1 METIEIT
8 SVSSKGQVVIPK
20 RIRSQ
25 LSIAEGTKFIVIA
38 DGSNLLLKKINEPDN
53 AEFNALIRQTREIMK
68 NRQVTPK
75 DLKRAIK
82 VSRAK
87 RAR

>member
-20 RIRSQ
+20 SIRSQ
-25 LSIAEGTKFIVIA
+25 LSIGEGTKFIVIA
-38 DGSNLLLKKINEPDN
+38 DGSNLLLKKINEPDK
-53 AEFNALIRQTREIMK
+53 AEFDALIRRTREVMK
-68 NRQVTPK
+68 SRKVTPK
-75 DLKRAIK
+75 DLQKAIK
-82 VSRAK
+82 ASRAK